1 MEHLE
6 GKWSEG
12 LLEDKQRSRLC
23 AGKYYEV
30 LTTDDGEL
38 CISTKQGRGRPTE
51 SEMREQ
57 QESVSSGA
65 RKRREDISDSVARVK
80 GSGGWKTL
88 SEASRCAW

>member
-12 LLEDKQRSRLC
+12 LLEDKHRSRLC

-38 CISTKQGRGRPTE
+38 CISTKQGRGGR
-51 SEMREQ
+51 Q
-57 QESVSSGA
+57 
-65 RKRREDISDSVARVK
+65 RV
-80 GSGGWKTL
+80 
-88 SEASRCAW
+88 R